1 MGDNVITITAVDA
14 AGNAQSVSVTV
25 TRYVD
30 LENHLN

>member
-1 MGDNVITITAVDA
+1 MGDNVITITAVDP
-14 AGNAQSVSVTV
+14 AGNAKTVSVTV